1 MEEVLGEPFDEI
13 EQNEIQ
19 EVPRQENGYGL
30 NRQVSEDE
38 PVLLHK
44 SEAVGNEEEK
54 KQEEELLDETVRTVK
69 VVNGQASNIIGGQMS

>member
-1 MEEVLGEPFDEI
+1 MEEVIGEPFEEI

-19 EVPRQENGYGL
+19 EVPRQENGNGL

-38 PVLLHK
+38 PVLLYK